1 VTDAH
6 PPISRSHA
14 EASGRTATRGDVAA
28 LVILTLLTA
37 VVAWNRLVFDSWLTR
52 FDLFTFFLPW
62 YTFLGERLR
71 ELDVPGWNPHLF
83 SGAPFAGD
91 PESGWMYLPA
101 MLLFSLLPTLA
112 AFKGMVAVQLAVA
125 AFSTYALARALGM
138 GAMAALTA
146 GALYLTGPFLHWNT
160 HCCLIFSQFAAWI
173 PLALLGIELAV
184 RASDWRTRIAC
195 WFLGGFAVSQM
206 LGGWIGEGWLYA
218 MLLPAAYIGYR
229 AILSPPPALTPL
241 PPSPTAVG
249 EGGKAP
255 LPAHRAGH
263 PLGGGW
269 GEGRWGEGRRS
280 WQSRVRTRVSVGV
293 ATGIG
298 VLGSG
303 LALAA
308 AGMLPRFAVNAET
321 NLAGGDYSALGD
333 AGVLNPPWGWDYLLA
348 QTVGVG
354 SGYHFRAAS
363 FGGAAV
369 VLSLLAVLLVRRRF
383 AVPFFAGLTFVAML
397 LTLEW
402 TPLHELFY
410 LIPRYREF
418 HDHDAW
424 RVIALAA
431 IGPVMLSG
439 ATIAALPA
447 WRGRR
452 DLLPVVIAP
461 LALMLLIDAVLRRR
475 EMALGWQP
483 LVAAAL
489 TTALIAAA
497 VAIPARNGRA
507 AGTAQPPDVSF
518 RGMRTPKHHLGNR
531 SRRTDEPQDSSL
543 SPGMTRSRGGGD
555 ALSRLIPALMLVV
568 AFLLPTGLELTGSWL
583 GWPPHRRWE
592 PHWRADPT
600 WDAALRTDVQP
611 SDPGGAGGFLQRQL
625 AETGPFRYAGYGG
638 FGYPGDEA
646 RAESYMGRRFES
658 SIQDLLV
665 NGRPIYLGLYDI
677 QGYNPLHLARYDEFI
692 TALNGAPQDY
702 HTAFLLP
709 SGLDSP
715 LLDLLDVRY
724 VVVDAALPRNRDD
737 VRALRTAA
745 RAVFRTPRVAVYER
759 DAAPPHAWIVHDVR
773 QVARGEALPLLT
785 SGAIDPYQIAL
796 VEGTPPETGVP
807 REAVGESA
815 AVIAYEPDALTI
827 ATDAV
832 APGLLVVSEV
842 YASGWRAFVDGAEV
856 PVLPTHH
863 VLRGVPLPAGQHTVA
878 LRYDPLSLRIGV
890 WISGVAAVAMMTAF
904 VAAGQRRVARR

>member
-1 VTDAH
+1 L
-6 PPISRSHA
+6 I
-14 EASGRTATRGDVAA
+14 
-28 LVILTLLTA
+28 A
-37 VVAWNRLVFDSWLTR
+37 VVAWNRLVFDAWLTR

-71 ELDVPGWNPHLF
+71 AFDVPGWNPHLF

-112 AFKGMVAVQLAVA
+112 AFKGMIAVQLAVA
-125 AFSTYALARALGM
+125 AFSTYALARTLGM
-138 GAMAALTA
+138 GAVASLSAA
-146 GALYLTGPFLHWNT
+146 ALYLTGPFLHWNT

-173 PLALLGIELAV
+173 PLALLGIELAL
-184 RASDWRTRIAC
+184 RARNWRDRLAT

-229 AILSPPPALTPL
+229 AVLSPPTLTPL

-249 EGGKAP
+249 EGARGP
-255 LPAHRAGH
+255 LPSQWERG
-263 PLGGGW
+263 
-269 GEGRWGEGRRS
+269 WGEGRRS
-280 WQSRVRTRVSVGV
+280 WHSSIGTRVLMGV
-293 ATGIG
+293 TTGFG

-321 NLAGGDYSALGD
+321 NLAGGDYSALGE

-363 FGGAAV
+363 FGGVAI
-369 VLSLLAVLLVRRRF
+369 VLSLLALPLAGRRF
-383 AVPFFAGLTFVAML
+383 AVPFFAGLTLVAL
-397 LTLEW
+397 ILTLEW
-402 TPLHELFY
+402 TPLHEVFY

-424 RVIALAA
+424 RVMALAA
-431 IGPVMLSG
+431 IGPAMLSG
-439 ATIAALPA
+439 ATIASLPA

-452 DLLPVVIAP
+452 DLLPVVIVP
-461 LALMLLIDAVLRRR
+461 LALMLLVDGVLRRR

-489 TTALIAAA
+489 ATVLIAVA
-497 VAIPARNGRA
+497 VAIPTSGGRSASGRQRARHQTSVSSRGTRDLGRPS
-507 AGTAQPPDVSF
+507 Q
-518 RGMRTPKHHLGNR
+518 TPR
-531 SRRTDEPQDSSL
+531 QRRDSSL
-543 SPGMTRSRGGGD
+543 SLGMTRSRGDGD
-555 ALSRLIPALMLVV
+555 TLAWLIPALILIVALVI
-568 AFLLPTGLELTGSWL
+568 PTGLELTGSWL
-583 GWPPHRRWE
+583 GWPLNRRWE
-592 PHWRADPT
+592 ADWHPDPD
-600 WDAALRTDVQP
+600 WEAALRADVRT
-611 SDPGGAGGFLQRQL
+611 SDPGGAGAFLQQQL

-646 RAESYMGRRFES
+646 RAESYMGRRFEPA
-658 SIQDLLV
+658 IQALLV

-677 QGYNPLHLARYDEFI
+677 QGYNPLHLARYDDFI

-715 LLDLLDVRY
+715 LLDLLNVRY
-724 VVVDAALPRNRDD
+724 VVLDAALPRRRED
-737 VRALRTAA
+737 VAALTSQA
-745 RAVFRTPRVAVYER
+745 RRVLRTPRVHVLDR
-759 DAAPPHAWIVHDVR
+759 AADLPHAWIVHDVR
-773 QVARGEALPLLT
+773 EVARGEALPLLT
-785 SGAIDPYQIAL
+785 SGAIDPYQTAL
-796 VEGTPPETGVP
+796 VEGTPPETGIP
-807 REAVGESA
+807 REATVASA
-815 AVIAYEPDALTI
+815 AVLTYEPDALTI
-827 ATDAV
+827 ATDGA

-842 YASGWRAFVDGAEV
+842 YASGWRAFVDGEEV
-856 PVLPTHH
+856 PIMPTYH
-863 VLRGVPLPAGQHTVA
+863 VLRGVPLPAGQHTVT
-878 LRYDPLSLRIGV
+878 LRYDPLSLRAGLWV
-890 WISGVAAVAMMTAF
+890 SGI
-904 VAAGQRRVARR
+904 AAGAMLAAFAAMGWARVARR